1 MIWCLGMYASAST
14 WLFNA
19 TRQVAAAALPG
30 TRIVGTYAETV
41 ATFEALDPSALNIV
55 KTHHLDRAATQFAA
69 GHATHIVIS
78 LRDPR
83 DGVTSLMQHMRHSFP
98 QALEKIENSG
108 KFCAHVC
115 ADPRATTFLYETNF
129 SEDPQTF
136 QRLATMFN
144 KTLPPATISALHTAN
159 TRTAIN
165 EKIAALEH
173 LPTAHKDPR
182 SGDIVDTDTHWHR
195 HHANRTGEVG
205 RYRRLLP
212 PAAIDIIEARM
223 GGFMGQFGYRGGSGG
238 GSK

>member
-1 MIWCLGMYASAST
+1 MYASAST

-30 TRIVGTYAETV
+30 TRIAGTYADSLT
-41 ATFEALDPSALNIV
+41 TLEALDPGALNIV
-55 KTHHLDRAATQFAA
+55 KTHDLDRDSAAYAA
-69 GHATHIVIS
+69 AHATHILIS

-83 DGVTSLMQHMRHSFP
+83 DGVTSLMQHMRHRFP

-108 KFCAHVC
+108 HFCAHFTS
-115 ADPRATTFLYETNF
+115 DPRAVTFQYESNF

-136 QRLATMFN
+136 TRLASIFN
-144 KTLPPATISALHTAN
+144 RTLTDDTIAALHTAN

-165 EKIAALEH
+165 EKIATIDE
-173 LPTAHKDPR
+173 LPTAHKDPL

-212 PAAIDIIEARM
+212 PAAIDIIEAHM
-223 GGFMGQFGYRGGSGG
+223 GGFMGQFGYRGAAG
-238 GSK
+238 K